1 MALAPVKRAL
11 IGPPLPTARL
21 VHERLNK
28 IQGLAVFSSDNLSS
42 SAYATEEI
50 LLALTAAGV
59 GAVSLAWPV
68 ALAITAVFAIVGFSY
83 YQTIHAYP
91 SGGGAYIVARSNL
104 GVWPGLTAAAA
115 LLIDYILTVSVSV
128 AAGIAAITS
137 AVPALFPQRVA
148 MSLAAVGIIVLVNLR
163 GVRESG
169 TVFSIPTYFF
179 VAMMFTMLGLGL
191 FKSLG
196 SPPIPPTLPV
206 GSAEALQPL
215 TLLLI
220 LRAFASGSAA
230 MTGVEAMSNGVQ
242 AFRPPESR
250 NAGTTLIWM
259 VAILSGMFLGITWL
273 AGHLG
278 VVPAEHETV
287 VSQLA
292 RSVFGSGHP
301 AYYLMQAGT
310 AMILILA
317 ANTSFADFPRL
328 SSILAR
334 DRFLPHQ
341 LANLGDRLVYA
352 NGIFVLAM
360 LSGLLLVLFK
370 ASTHALIPLY
380 AVGVFLSFTLSQA
393 GMVKKWWSARGPGWQ
408 RSIVFN
414 AVGTVTTAVIL
425 IVVLVAKF
433 RHGAW
438 IIAVLVPS
446 FIWLMRSIWLHYEDV
461 RRQLTLNGAQVPR
474 ALQQHKVVVPIGGIH
489 RGVLLALRYA
499 RSISDDVTAVIAEV
513 DPREVEDVKAKW
525 DTWGLGIPLKVLPS
539 EYRSVTGPLLK
550 YLDHLEWKV
559 GFDQQLTIIL
569 PEFVPAR
576 WWHFFLHNQNAL
588 LLKLALYFRRRRDHR
603 VPVVT
608 DVPYYLSDADDVN
621 RYPTGMK
628 RSSPLGAG
636 LLLALVVTAGGGA
649 IMLLSQLRGWPVIV
663 TEAAGLVGLAGIIA
677 LAALASLRS
686 FIKG

>member
-220 LRAFASGSAA
+220 LRAFASGSA
-230 MTGVEAMSNGVQ
+230 
-242 AFRPPESR
+242 
-250 NAGTTLIWM
+250 
-259 VAILSGMFLGITWL
+259 
-273 AGHLG
+273 
-278 VVPAEHETV
+278 
-287 VSQLA
+287 
-292 RSVFGSGHP
+292 
-301 AYYLMQAGT
+301 
-310 AMILILA
+310 
-317 ANTSFADFPRL
+317 
-328 SSILAR
+328 
-334 DRFLPHQ
+334 
-341 LANLGDRLVYA
+341 
-352 NGIFVLAM
+352 
-360 LSGLLLVLFK
+360 
-370 ASTHALIPLY
+370 
-380 AVGVFLSFTLSQA
+380 
-393 GMVKKWWSARGPGWQ
+393 
-408 RSIVFN
+408 
-414 AVGTVTTAVIL
+414 
-425 IVVLVAKF
+425 
-433 RHGAW
+433 
-438 IIAVLVPS
+438 
-446 FIWLMRSIWLHYEDV
+446 
-461 RRQLTLNGAQVPR
+461 
-474 ALQQHKVVVPIGGIH
+474 
-489 RGVLLALRYA
+489 
-499 RSISDDVTAVIAEV
+499 
-513 DPREVEDVKAKW
+513 
-525 DTWGLGIPLKVLPS
+525 
-539 EYRSVTGPLLK
+539 
-550 YLDHLEWKV
+550 
-559 GFDQQLTIIL
+559 
-569 PEFVPAR
+569 
-576 WWHFFLHNQNAL
+576 
-588 LLKLALYFRRRRDHR
+588 
-603 VPVVT
+603 
-608 DVPYYLSDADDVN
+608 
-621 RYPTGMK
+621 
-628 RSSPLGAG
+628 
-636 LLLALVVTAGGGA
+636 
-649 IMLLSQLRGWPVIV
+649 
-663 TEAAGLVGLAGIIA
+663 
-677 LAALASLRS
+677 
-686 FIKG
+686 